1 MEQRSI
7 LGLSWGLVPLLAV
20 AGGAVARADDGQSAS
35 APTNVCIAPTV
46 KTDLNQC
53 PEGAQQLRRANN
65 APMARTVS
73 GSARSHFRAS
83 ERRQE
88 ERGSRGPRGPSIE
101 LDTATR
107 MNREQI
113 QARAWNLL
121 RREVRILKRMV
132 SNMRSNDPKRPE
144 VLLRLAETYF
154 EMQQVLEQ
162 RVRAF
167 DEPIYKACRKERNAE
182 KCRKLRKQQK
192 QAEAQLERI
201 RKETIQTYAILVRD
215 HPDFPRMDEVLFA
228 LAFGLEQMGQ
238 VDQARRVYY
247 RLIRNFPDSKF
258 IPHAYLS
265 FAEYFFNDGDME
277 AALKFYDKV
286 VSIPPERN
294 PVYGYALYKMAWAYY
309 NQERFKKSLE
319 AFVRVIE
326 FADANPDAGDAANL
340 ARQSRREL
348 VMPYAMVG
356 TPQKALNFFRRYAT
370 DNQQALEMLERLAE
384 LYVDTGQWPKA
395 IKVYHE
401 LMSTA
406 PDSDK
411 LCYWQVQV
419 TNAVIASRPKKE
431 QVLEIKR
438 LVDLYNTFKD
448 RGAPAERV
456 KECAQETATILV
468 TTATAWHREAAG
480 TQTQPGTNDR
490 RTMLYA
496 AALYKLLVENFPNL
510 DDLEFPNI
518 DRRDWPTL
526 YKVSYYR
533 AELLWKMEVWDK
545 CGPAFDRVVELNPQG
560 EYTAD
565 AAYAAVLCYNNLYQQ
580 QYSSR
585 ERQKREEEEE
595 NDLSPREFTDL
606 ERGMLAAFQRYVCF
620 VPDSEDLPTIKYRR
634 ARIYYEARHWEEAAT
649 LFRDIAFNHPDS
661 ELGVYAANLYLDSLA
676 VLGEKT
682 EPPRVACITEIEQNI
697 EPLWGKYCNTPQK
710 ETQNAELCD
719 VLQQLRCDVLRKKA
733 EAYQKN
739 KEWKK
744 AGATYVRI
752 YRRYRECGRLDEVLY
767 NAAINFEAAKLLG
780 NAIRVRQVLIREFP
794 DSELAKKAIYLL
806 GANWHAIA
814 VYDKAADYYEQFA
827 RRFPG
832 EDGRKCS
839 DQEKE
844 AGLCPIAHEALMN
857 AVFFRIGLG
866 DEEKALADAELFE
879 RNYGRRMG
887 RQAAQVVFAIGAIY
901 ERQHNP
907 LKIIDHYRKFLRKY
921 ARKAMPNQVLQANIK
936 IARAFWKRD
945 DRDKAKPYLNEAVK
959 VWTRKKAAQKIL
971 KLPDTSQAQRIL
983 YLREGI
989 DAVAEALFYLAEFSY
1004 RDFQRI
1010 PFPRYKGRGTLA
1022 SVNKWSQNEF
1032 KKWVE
1037 KKMEAL
1043 AAAEKEY
1050 GKVAEVKVE
1059 VQGVEVQSPPW
1070 QIAAAS
1076 RVGEMYRVFVDTF
1089 RDAPIPNEVK
1099 NNPELRDI
1107 YLGALDEQ
1115 SQPLLEKAKGAFI
1128 FCLQTATNVRWFNEW
1143 SRKCEDELNR
1153 LDPRRFPVAAELRGG
1168 ATYEYHTYGEPGPVE
1183 LRTGE
1188 DAADLGGGQ
1197 QGGQ

>member
-1 MEQRSI
+1 MKLRTLERLSG
-7 LGLSWGLVPLLAV
+7 GLLPLSLVLAGSVPAQDAQNMCV
-20 AGGAVARADDGQSAS
+20 APNAKAE
-35 APTNVCIAPTV
+35 
-46 KTDLNQC
+46 LNQC
-53 PEGAQQLRRANN
+53 PEGAQQLRRGNN
-65 APMARTVS
+65 APMARTVQ

-83 ERRQE
+83 ERREE
-88 ERGSRGPRGPSIE
+88 ERRQGPRGPSIE
-101 LDTATR
+101 LDTASR
-107 MNREQI
+107 MNRRNV
-113 QARAWNLL
+113 QARAWNLI
-121 RREVRILKRMV
+121 RSEVRLLKRMV
-132 SNMRSNDPKRPE
+132 GNYRKNDPKRPE
-144 VLLRLAETYF
+144 VLLRLADTYF
-154 EMQQVLEQ
+154 EMQQILEQ

-167 DEPIYKACRKERNAE
+167 DEPIYRACRKERNRE
-182 KCRKLRKQQK
+182 KCRKLRRQQK
-192 QAEAQLERI
+192 QAEAQLERL
-201 RKETIQTYAILVRD
+201 RKEAIQTYAILVRD
-215 HPDFPRMDEVLFA
+215 HPNFPKMDQVLFA
-228 LAFGLEQMGQ
+228 LAFGLEQTGQ

-247 RLIRNFPDSKF
+247 RLIRNFPNSKF

-265 FAEYFFNDGDME
+265 FAEYFFNEGDMGG
-277 AALKFYDKV
+277 ALKFYKKV
-286 VSIPPERN
+286 VDVPPERN

-309 NQERFKKSLE
+309 NQEAFKKSLE

-326 FADANPDAGDAANL
+326 FAESNPDANDAANL
-340 ARQSRREL
+340 ARQARREL

-356 TPQKALNFFRRYAT
+356 TPRKALNFFRRYAN
-370 DNQQALEMLERLAE
+370 DQEQALGMLERLAE

-395 IKVYHE
+395 IQVYHE
-401 LMSTA
+401 LMATA
-406 PDSDK
+406 PQSDR

-419 TNAVIASRPKKE
+419 TNAVLSSKPKKE
-431 QVLEIKR
+431 RVLEIKR
-438 LVDLYNTFKD
+438 LVDLYNTFKE
-448 RGAPAERV
+448 RGVAQERL

-480 TQTQPGTNDR
+480 TESQPGTNDR
-490 RTMLYA
+490 RTMLFA

-510 DDLEFPNI
+510 DQLEYPNI

-533 AELLWKMEVWDK
+533 AELLWKMEEWAK

-580 QYSSR
+580 EYSSR
-585 ERQKREEEEE
+585 ERQKRDEDSE
-595 NDLSPREFTDL
+595 DDFAPREFTPL
-606 ERGMLAAFQRYVCF
+606 EQGMLAAFQRYVCF
-620 VPDSEDLPTIKYRR
+620 VPDSDDLATIKYRR
-634 ARIYYEARHWEEAAT
+634 ARIYYEARHWEEAAV
-649 LFRDIAFNHPDS
+649 LFRDIAFNHPNT

-676 VLGEKT
+676 VLGEKV

-697 EPLWGKYCNTPQK
+697 EPLWGRYCNSAQK
-710 ETQNAELCD
+710 EERNAELCD

-744 AGATYVRI
+744 AAATYVRI

-767 NAAINFEAAKLLG
+767 NAAINFETAKLLG
-780 NAIRVRQVLIREFP
+780 NAIRVRQVLIQEFP
-794 DSELAKKAIYLL
+794 ESELSKKAIYLL

-832 EDGRKCS
+832 ENGRKCS
-839 DQEKE
+839 EADKE

-857 AVFFRIGLG
+857 AVLFRIGLG
-866 DEEKALADAELFE
+866 DEEKALAGAELFE
-879 RNYGRRMG
+879 RNYGRRMQ
-887 RQAAQVVFAIGAIY
+887 RQTAQVVFAIGAIY
-901 ERQHNP
+901 ERQRNP
-907 LKIIDHYRKFLRKY
+907 LKIIDHYRRFLRRYGKR
-921 ARKAMPNQVLQANIK
+921 ALPNQVLQANIK
-936 IARAFWKRD
+936 IARAFWGRD
-945 DRDKAKPYLNEAVK
+945 DREKAKPYLKEAVK
-959 VWTRKKAAQKIL
+959 YWTKKRAAQKIL
-971 KLPDTSQAQRIL
+971 ALSEVGQAQRIL
-983 YLREGI
+983 YLKEAI
-989 DAVAEALFYLAEFSY
+989 DAVAEALFHLAEFSY
-1004 RDFQRI
+1004 REFARI

-1037 KKMEAL
+1037 KKMAAL

-1050 GKVAEVKVE
+1050 AKVAEVKVE

-1070 QIAAAS
+1070 QIAAAA
-1076 RVGEMYRVFVDTF
+1076 RVGEMYRTFVDTF

-1099 NNPELRDI
+1099 KNPELRDI

-1143 SRKCEDELNR
+1143 SRKCEDQLNQI
-1153 LDPRRFPVAAELRGG
+1153 DPRRFPVAAELRGG
-1168 ATYEYHTYGEPGPVE
+1168 AVYEFHTYAEPGPVE
-1183 LRTGE
+1183 LKTGD
-1188 DAADLGGGQ
+1188 DAAELGGSAQ
-1197 QGGQ
+1197 QGGE